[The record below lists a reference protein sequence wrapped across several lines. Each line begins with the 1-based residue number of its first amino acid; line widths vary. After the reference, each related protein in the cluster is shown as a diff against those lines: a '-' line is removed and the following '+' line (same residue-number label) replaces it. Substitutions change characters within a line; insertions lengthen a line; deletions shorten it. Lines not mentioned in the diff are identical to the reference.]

1 MRYKLLDKSGLRV
14 SEVCQVESSL
24 EHLGFVLPEEDMR
37 ALDELSAPERSWTYN
52 LLHAE
57 DSRIR
62 QLASC
67 GMLDEIDND
76 NFPA

>member
-1 MRYKLLDKSGLRV
+1 
-14 SEVCQVESSL
+14 
-24 EHLGFVLPEEDMR
+24 MR

>member
-1 MRYKLLDKSGLRV
+1 MA
-14 SEVCQVESSL
+14 
-24 EHLGFVLPEEDMR
+24 
-37 ALDELSAPERSWTYN
+37 ALNDLSAPERSWSYK
-52 LLHAE
+52 LLHDE

-67 GMLDEIDND
+67 GMLDCIDND